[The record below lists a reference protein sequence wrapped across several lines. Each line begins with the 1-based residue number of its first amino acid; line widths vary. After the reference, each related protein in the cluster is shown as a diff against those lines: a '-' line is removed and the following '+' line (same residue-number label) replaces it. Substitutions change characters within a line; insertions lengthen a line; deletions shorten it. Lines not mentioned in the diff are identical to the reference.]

1 MESLNLNIDNYS
13 MSDLQQLFKID
24 IMNMNEND
32 TIEESNYMNI
42 ILNKKEKIAK
52 QLTNNSDISQD
63 KKMEIFLFLDTAC
76 NKLVDYMNSKISV
89 SSSLS
94 NNNTHTRGT
103 WGGGEVQNTMQQ
115 VNNHMVIANHNE
127 IEGKYAK
134 ISDGRNADSDD
145 YPAGW
150 LNPINVRTIN
160 TGINIDSRFRDN
172 YYNTNASDFIV
183 NLPDI
188 QKRVVKMRIASID
201 IPTTFYAIS
210 RKRGN
215 ATCLIVQDVSSSI
228 TSPTGWVSLK
238 NLSNPSV
245 ITNFTPE
252 KLAWLLVLPD
262 GNYELWQDE
271 SKASDLVSAMN
282 NAIALAVP
290 GAIDANDQF
299 AAFGT
304 PNTTDYLNPSNDIA
318 FSVHQHDGRSVFAI
332 PSTTGGDGRF
342 ENHSFLI
349 NFSVDY
355 AGNSDVDTNIQLR
368 LGWQLGF
375 RIGVYRSKIRGSIL
389 SESICMPTGP
399 RYAFISIDDGK
410 QNSEGAFL
418 SAFSESFMDKNII
431 SKIYISNIMS
441 DTSVYKPVG
450 IQGLST
456 QLNRTREYFGPVDI
470 QRLHIR
476 ILDEYGQILDLNH
489 MDWSMTLVFEKL
501 YS

>member
-24 IMNMNEND
+24 IMNMNENES
-32 TIEESNYMNI
+32 IEESNYVNM
-42 ILNKKEKIAK
+42 ILNKKEKIAN

-76 NKLVDYMNSKISV
+76 NKLVDYMSSNSG
-89 SSSLS
+89 LYS
-94 NNNTHTRGT
+94 NNFNGT
-103 WGGGEVQNTMQQ
+103 WGGEVGGELKNVMNQ
-115 VNNHMVIANHNE
+115 VNNHMVITNHNE
-127 IEGKYAK
+127 IEGKHAK
-134 ISDGRNADSDD
+134 IAEGRNADSDD

-172 YYNTNASDFIV
+172 YYNTNASDFVV
-183 NLPDI
+183 NLPDV

-215 ATCLIVQDVSSSI
+215 ATCLIVQDISSSI
-228 TSPTGWVSLK
+228 TPPGSGGWISLK

-271 SKASDLVSAMN
+271 SKASNLISAMN
-282 NAIALAVP
+282 NAIALAIP

-304 PNTTDYLNPSNDIA
+304 PNTTDYLNPANDIA

-332 PSTTGGDGRF
+332 PSTTGDDGRF
-342 ENHSFLI
+342 ENSSFLI

-355 AGNSDVDTNIQLR
+355 AGNSDVNTNIQLC

-389 SESICMPTGP
+389 SEGICMPSGP

-431 SKIYISNIMS
+431 SKIYISNIMD

-476 ILDEYGQILDLNH
+476 ILDEYGQLLDLNH